1 MKNYSSYNILDNVS
15 IFFNGENEIR
25 FRKGIWNYEEATL
38 TLDTLSDNLK
48 EAFLSVVES
57 LAGKGEVELS
67 YIHKNHSLLIDELSV
82 LRNVVDT
89 LVEQRYLEPK
99 YSETSETFVK
109 ELIGGT
115 ISEILVGEKIHVQPV
130 LFISDNER
138 LKEYANMIAEDL
150 SMPLTI
156 MNDSDILRIQNAN
169 ITDKIEAMETVSEE
183 TELGRLLYPFSCV
196 VVSFE
201 RPRLA
206 LLRNLNR
213 LLLKTSTPLILSI
226 LDGPFLNMTTV
237 KGGETACYECFENR
251 VISRNESLA
260 VYENFVKQTGGVD
273 VKREAT
279 YITPI
284 LQTFTSLALF
294 EAFLLATV
302 NRSKFVGRVLN
313 IYIPLIEIQVQD
325 LLRIAFC
332 PACGHISKAKYDE
345 MYTTSKQVVG
355 QLVDSVILSKDED
368 GAKMGGN
375 I

>member
-1 MKNYSSYNILDNVS
+1 
-15 IFFNGENEIR
+15 
-25 FRKGIWNYEEATL
+25 
-38 TLDTLSDNLK
+38 
-48 EAFLSVVES
+48 
-57 LAGKGEVELS
+57 
-67 YIHKNHSLLIDELSV
+67 
-82 LRNVVDT
+82 
-89 LVEQRYLEPK
+89 
-99 YSETSETFVK
+99 
-109 ELIGGT
+109 
-115 ISEILVGEKIHVQPV
+115 
-130 LFISDNER
+130 
-138 LKEYANMIAEDL
+138 
-150 SMPLTI
+150 
-156 MNDSDILRIQNAN
+156 
-169 ITDKIEAMETVSEE
+169 

-251 VISRNESLA
+251 VITRNESLA

-279 YITPI
+279 YMTPI

-325 LLRIAFC
+325 L
-332 PACGHISKAKYDE
+332 
-345 MYTTSKQVVG
+345 
-355 QLVDSVILSKDED
+355 
-368 GAKMGGN
+368 
-375 I
+375 